1 LKELFDMIFKRKSIR
16 RYDENLSIT
25 ADEME
30 EIKQRIV
37 NLMPLVKEVKV
48 KFEIVERK
56 ETTSKRGE
64 YCLLMYSEQK
74 PLYLLNAGYML
85 EQIDLFLASRNIGSC
100 WYALAKTKELTSD
113 GLDYV
118 IMLAFGKS
126 QSEDF
131 RGNFSKTNRKD
142 LETIWKGEH
151 YLDIGEIVRYAPS
164 ACNTQPWRVVSEDNC
179 LRIYRTTQI
188 KSFMPAS
195 KLSYYNSIDMGIFIC
210 FLDITLSQK
219 GYMYKRSLCMEKCND
234 SELIDIATYNI

>member
-1 LKELFDMIFKRKSIR
+1 MIFKRKSIR
-16 RYDENLSIT
+16 RYDKNLSIT

-30 EIKQRIV
+30 KIKQRIV

-48 KFEIVERK
+48 KFKIVEREK
-56 ETTSKRGE
+56 TTSKRGE

-85 EQIDLFLASRNIGSC
+85 EQIDLFLASRNIGTC

-126 QSEDF
+126 HSEDF
-131 RGNFSKTNRKD
+131 RKDFSKTNRKD

-219 GYMYKRSLCMEKCND
+219 GYMYERSLSMEKCND
-234 SELIDIATYNI
+234 SELIDIATYNIKYIK

>member
-1 LKELFDMIFKRKSIR
+1 MKELFDMIFKRKSIR